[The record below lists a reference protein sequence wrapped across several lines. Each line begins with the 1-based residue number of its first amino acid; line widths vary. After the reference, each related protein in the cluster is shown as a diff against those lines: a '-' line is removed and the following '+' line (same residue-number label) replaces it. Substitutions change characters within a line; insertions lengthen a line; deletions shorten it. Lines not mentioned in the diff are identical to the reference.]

1 MNEFY
6 TQIETQ
12 VSKEGIKTAI
22 PLIYDDYNDA
32 LAKHYDVL
40 SAAAKSDIPY
50 HASCILRSDGI
61 MVEGRVFDRRTE
73 SEEE

>member
-12 VSKEGIKTAI
+12 VSKEGVQTAVPFI
-22 PLIYDDYNDA
+22 FNDYDAA
-32 LAKHYDVL
+32 LAKHYTVL